1 MIDCYIFDIDGTV
14 ADISHRLHFIQK
26 TPKDWDAFHNAC
38 CDDKPIPHMV
48 RLAQVLN
55 ARIVYVTGRPLLSEK
70 DTLYWIWIHIDVA
83 GPLYMRKNGD
93 HRRDDIVKRE
103 MLDRIRADGYN
114 PIMAFEDRSRV
125 VKMWREA
132 GIPCAQVAEGDF

>member
-1 MIDCYIFDIDGTV
+1 
-14 ADISHRLHFIQK
+14 
-26 TPKDWDAFHNAC
+26 
-38 CDDKPIPHMV
+38 
-48 RLAQVLN
+48 
-55 ARIVYVTGRPLLSEK
+55 
-70 DTLYWIWIHIDVA
+70 
-83 GPLYMRKNGD
+83 
-93 HRRDDIVKRE
+93 VKRE